1 MLPLSKSVRALPR
14 DRAGRLFD
22 RLANAPVAR
31 CSIRYCIKLLQ
42 ASGGFPHR
50 RTLQANLS
58 LDTEFLAMIR
68 QEVGV
73 RLSTQEGIMLQEL
86 EMERYCRRNTLDL
99 VFAQRAFAPRNCLLT
114 RWRPDNQ
121 LRQQRVVMWRHV
133 VANEQM

>member
-1 MLPLSKSVRALPR
+1 MLPLSKSVRAPPR

-31 CSIRYCIKLLQ
+31 CGIRYCIKLLQ

-50 RTLQANLS
+50 RTLQAILS

-68 QEVGV
+68 QEVCI
-73 RLSTQEGIMLQEL
+73 RLPAHEDIVLQKL
-86 EMERYCRRNTLDL
+86 EMERNCRRNALDL
-99 VFAQRAFAPRNCLLT
+99 VFAQRAFAPRNGLLT

-121 LRQQRVVMWRHV
+121 LRQQRVIMW
-133 VANEQM
+133 